1 MIVSKSTI
9 EYGNRIRDYYKE
21 HLREE
26 IIASAKWAFRDW
38 WQNFIAEKY
47 MICDREGEH
56 FFEPL
61 RYEMSL
67 HAYEEKPFYDE
78 TYIGVIIPEIN
89 SKLAVVKITQYK
101 YSPEELEDEKRMKSK
116 DGEYI
121 PTYLDKKDIL
131 FNKPITIPRKT
142 YEYFEKQL
150 KEYVGIDIDTLKKV
164 FFIISLFEPNIVG
177 YYGEGKYEDIYKI
190 FDKYFKDGDLKN
202 SLKKLEYEF
211 INIKGRSVWD
221 DFNESLIAGEHFDLF
236 GYGVKGIA
244 DVVFSKVRE
253 YSEKNLTV
261 FDDNFL
267 IDDYITIDELVKEL
281 EKRGLVKTTKDEIS
295 EESVNLLDLAIYSQE
310 YFEEKFLTIEGT
322 KRCPTCIPVFR
333 WRQMSDGRVFRQ
345 RYWVKPDTLS
355 RRYLTKDK
363 YEEFGD
369 ILRLD
374 ADILLKDK
382 DGKPVNPLV
391 ENFLKEFEKDYPDI
405 FKTLMPVGSVFTGL
419 YKDIQDKFA
428 VALGDRQL
436 LHFGVDKWYK
446 GFRYNDKEQ
455 TLEIHNIN
463 SVYINVPSWNGEKFT
478 IEKLYILHDRTN
490 MTIRKNEKGEYE
502 VSIDTKTYDITSKE
516 RVENA
521 IVGLAQ
527 HFERLNKAL
536 EVARKITGREDL
548 HTILDLKR
556 LTPEE
561 ARKVL
566 SSKEFDSECSAGEC
580 MKDLKASK
588 FLADENMNKVIP
600 EFFKKIK
607 NQPFNVVKNS
617 DVILK
622 RYNPEEVE
630 NKKSIYDIMKNNPI
644 RVDRTIL
651 NFNLRK
657 EFNRGLVDKIEK
669 GEASELSKPAMITV
683 MDIKDFGRSLNM
695 DRKNFRMLTMNELGE
710 FINNVRKVADRIEI
724 NLRNDNFVS
733 KLENGEHVFNELF
746 LDFATKSAFFGFTVP
761 LDSKKLLMEN
771 RNYIE
776 KLSREKAKHEKSYK
790 GDDLIIRLYSKDMH
804 KQFMKHFNDVLNEKN
819 INNPLKEI
827 MYRSYKDGVGV
838 LYSAL
843 YPFMRNHIK
852 NVAKKSFE
860 DGVDRKLTFA
870 TSSLATKKGVSRS
883 DMMLDA
889 MLITGDLLYSPSSNV
904 DKLVENADQLRKIYE
919 KNPNAREKMLNRIK
933 QNVNDFLRKLK

>member
-1 MIVSKSTI
+1 MIVPRSTV

-21 HLREE
+21 NLREE

-56 FFEPL
+56 FFEPT

-67 HAYEEKPFYDE
+67 HAYEDKPFYDE

-101 YSPEELEDEKRMKSK
+101 HSSMELEDEKRMKST
-116 DGEYI
+116 DGKYS
-121 PTYLDKKDIL
+121 PAYLDKKDIL

-177 YYGEGKYEDIYKI
+177 YYGEDRYEDIYKI
-190 FDKYFKDGDLKN
+190 FDKYFKDGDLKD
-202 SLKKLEYEF
+202 SLKRLKYEF
-211 INIKGRSVWD
+211 INIKGRFVWD
-221 DFNESLIAGEHFDLF
+221 DFNESLIATENFDLF

-253 YSEKNLTV
+253 YTEKNLTV

-267 IDDYITIDELVKEL
+267 IDDYITIDELAKEL
-281 EKRGLVKTTKDEIS
+281 ENRGLIKPTNNETS
-295 EESVNLLDLAIYSQE
+295 GESINLLDLAIYSQE
-310 YFEEKFLTIEGT
+310 YFEEKYLTIEGT

-333 WRQMSDGRVFRQ
+333 WRQMKDGRVFRQ
-345 RYWVKPDTLS
+345 RYWIKPDTLS

-391 ENFLKEFEKDYPDI
+391 ENFLKDFEKDYPDI

-446 GFRYNDKEQ
+446 GFRYNEKEKK
-455 TLEIHNIN
+455 LEIENMN
-463 SVYINVPSWNGEKFT
+463 SVYINIPSWNGEKFT
-478 IEKLYILHDRTN
+478 IEKLYILHDRTD
-490 MTIRKNEKGEYE
+490 MSIKKNEKGEYE
-502 VSIDTKTYDITSKE
+502 VSMNTTTYDITSKE

-521 IVGLAQ
+521 LTGLAQ

-536 EVARKITGREDL
+536 EIARKITKRDNL

-556 LTPEE
+556 LTPKE
-561 ARKVL
+561 AQKVL
-566 SSKEFDSECSAGEC
+566 SSEEFDIQCSSGEC
-580 MKDLKASK
+580 MKDLKASR
-588 FLADENMNKVIP
+588 FLGDENMNKVLP
-600 EFFKKIK
+600 EFFKRIK
-607 NQPFNVVKNS
+607 NQPFNAVRNS
-617 DVILK
+617 DIYLK
-622 RYNPEEVE
+622 RYGESGEEGGDDDVY
-630 NKKSIYDIMKNNPI
+630 NIMRNNPI
-644 RVDRTIL
+644 RVNRTL
-651 NFNLRK
+651 LDFTLRK
-657 EFNRGLVDKIEK
+657 ELNKGLVDKMVK
-669 GEASELSKPAMITV
+669 GEKDELSKPLMITV
-683 MDIKDFGRSLNM
+683 MDINRFGRSLNM
-695 DRKNFRMLTMNELGE
+695 DRKNFRQLTMNEVGE
-710 FINNVRKVADRIEI
+710 FINNMRSLADRIDI
-724 NLRNDNFVS
+724 NLRNDNVVS
-733 KLENGEHVFNELF
+733 ELSNGKYAFNNF
-746 LDFATKSAFFGFTVP
+746 FMDFITKSAFFGFSVP
-761 LDSKKLLMEN
+761 LYGKKQLQDS

-776 KLSREKAKHEKSYK
+776 KLSREKARHEQTYK
-790 GDDLIIRLYSKDMH
+790 GEDLIMRLYSKDMH
-804 KQFMKHFNDVLNEKN
+804 KQFMKHIDDVLNEKN
-819 INNPLKEI
+819 IVNPLKEV
-827 MYRSYKDGVGV
+827 MYRSYKDGIGV

-843 YPFMRNHIK
+843 YDFMKKHIK
-852 NVAKKSFE
+852 DVAIKSLK

-870 TSSLATKKGVSRS
+870 TSSLATKKGVSRA
-883 DMMLDA
+883 DEMLDA
-889 MLITGDLLYSPSSNV
+889 ILITGDLLHSPASSV
-904 DKLVENADQLRKIYE
+904 DKLVENADQLRRVYE
-919 KNPNAREKMLNRIK
+919 KNPNSINLIPKS
-933 QNVNDFLRKLK
+933 